1 MANKKM
7 TEEEKLQWKELC
19 EWMEVNIFNYDIK
32 TQRLQKKA
40 CLILKG
46 LQSGQNVA
54 NNNCEKFGEYPF
66 NVILM
71 TFKANKTKIQ
81 NAIRN
86 KNFEDESNKMSY
98 VCAIVRDKINDMYSR
113 YLNAQKTQE
122 KVESVDTSIM
132 THEGA
137 EYKTNNTARKINK
150 RLEGLW

>member
-1 MANKKM
+1 MAKKM
-7 TEEEKLQWKELC
+7 TDEEKLQWKELC
-19 EWMEVNIFNYDIK
+19 EWVELNIFNYDIQ

-40 CLILKG
+40 CLVLKG
-46 LQSGQNVA
+46 LQCGQNVA
-54 NNNCEKFGEYPF
+54 NNNCEKYGNYPF

-71 TFKANKTKIQ
+71 TFKANKTHIL

-86 KNFEDESNKMSY
+86 KSFESEANKMSY
-98 VCAIVRDKINDMYSR
+98 VCAIVRDKLNDIYSR

-137 EYKTNNTARKINK
+137 EYKNSNTERKINK